1 MEENK
6 TVKIKIRKA
15 LNEDLNNIYEC
26 HKQCFEIGDLW
37 YKSIIQQHL
46 NRGYIIET
54 LEDKTIIGI
63 MLQGMVTACDSDE
76 KENFINYEKENFIN
90 YEKENFINYEKEN
103 FITKEYPGIIMICIH
118 PNFRG
123 KGLAKKLI
131 ELHFQMHKNTIVALN
146 TRKSNTAH
154 NLYLKMGYKLIGSVK
169 NKYFSPTEDS
179 YFMIKKLI

>member
-26 HKQCFEIGDLW
+26 HKECFEIGDLW

-54 LEDKTIIGI
+54 LENKTIIGI

-76 KENFINYEKENFIN
+76 KENFINYEKENHDVL
-90 YEKENFINYEKEN
+90 
-103 FITKEYPGIIMICIH
+103 TKEYPGIIMICIH

-131 ELHFQMHKNTIVALN
+131 ELHFQMHQNNIVAIN
-146 TRKSNTAH
+146 TRKSNPAY
-154 NLYLKMGYKLIGSVK
+154 NLYLKTGYELVGSVK